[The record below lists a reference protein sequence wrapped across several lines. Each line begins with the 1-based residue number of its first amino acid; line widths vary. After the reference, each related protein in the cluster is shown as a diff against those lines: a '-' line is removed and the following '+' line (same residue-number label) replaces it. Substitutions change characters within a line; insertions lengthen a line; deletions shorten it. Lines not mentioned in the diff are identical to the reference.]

1 MVRMMP
7 CSASVEA
14 QCRAAY
20 GGGRT
25 PPARRAD
32 KGRPNIKYP
41 APFDEKAERL
51 KGCVINGKFH
61 RIKNAQKYD
70 RAAMDRLAFA
80 DHSTHVREMLNI
92 LSICVGL
99 IALVFGVVAFLPLLG
114 WAYWAIIP
122 VALVGLALGAMSD
135 RTSGRNL
142 NLVVII
148 IGVVRL
154 MLGGGII

>member
-1 MVRMMP
+1 MGLK
-7 CSASVEA
+7 A
-14 QCRAAY
+14 
-20 GGGRT
+20 
-25 PPARRAD
+25 PP
-32 KGRPNIKYP
+32 
-41 APFDEKAERL
+41 
-51 KGCVINGKFH
+51 
-61 RIKNAQKYD
+61 
-70 RAAMDRLAFA
+70 RLAFA
-80 DHSTHVREMLNI
+80 RDSTHVEEMLNI

-148 IGVVRL
+148 IGIVRL
-154 MLGGGII
+154 MIGGGII